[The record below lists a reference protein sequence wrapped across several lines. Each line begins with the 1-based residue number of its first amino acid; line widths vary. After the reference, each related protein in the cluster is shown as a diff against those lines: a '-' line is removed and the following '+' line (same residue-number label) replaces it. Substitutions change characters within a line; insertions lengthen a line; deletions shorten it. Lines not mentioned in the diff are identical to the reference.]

1 MRTKKGSAMNA
12 EARARAR
19 SEVVDEVSKWGVG
32 AGILVVALFPLSI
45 PFLVLTAV
53 AVLPLLVPVLA
64 AALLA
69 GALLVTV
76 RLGRGVVRLTRRG
89 LGLGQEVPVRTTVKE
104 ERPAV
109 SSLGIDHVPG
119 QDQVVAAVDQ
129 VPQLAGHPQQ
139 RAGEA
144 R

>member
-53 AVLPLLVPVLA
+53 ALLPLLVPVLA

-76 RLGRGVVRLTRRG
+76 RLGRGIVRLTRRG
-89 LGLGQEVPVRTTVKE
+89 LGLGKEVPVR
-104 ERPAV
+104 PAV
-109 SSLGIDHVPG
+109 K
-119 QDQVVAAVDQ
+119 
-129 VPQLAGHPQQ
+129 
-139 RAGEA
+139 
-144 R
+144 